1 MIYKSY
7 SIIAETSLNCLKIM
21 TAVTSHL
28 SFPGLISGKPPGSA
42 KDIVMQLYGQPGRS
56 ASLFLCILHFSFY
69 FKFWARVVGS
79 VACKRV
85 LWDKTV
91 IFITNK

>member
-28 SFPGLISGKPPGSA
+28 SLPRLISEMPPGSA
-42 KDIVMQLYGQPGRS
+42 KDIVMQLYGQPDRS
-56 ASLFLCILHFSFY
+56 VSLFL
-69 FKFWARVVGS
+69 
-79 VACKRV
+79 
-85 LWDKTV
+85 
-91 IFITNK
+91 

>member
-28 SFPGLISGKPPGSA
+28 FLPGLISEMPPGSA
-42 KDIVMQLYGQPGRS
+42 KDIVMQLYGQPDRS
-56 ASLFLCILHFSFY
+56 VSLFL
-69 FKFWARVVGS
+69 
-79 VACKRV
+79 
-85 LWDKTV
+85 
-91 IFITNK
+91 